1 MCKVCKEFLT
11 SKAASLG
18 KTANTAVHDFDLES
32 DDQEN
37 DEDNSDNDSNDESLE
52 EVEGESSLNEA
63 TNTAENLVS
72 KVKAWRRFEGSVS

>member
-18 KTANTAVHDFDLES
+18 KTANKAVYDFDLEL
-32 DDQEN
+32 DHQES
-37 DEDNSDNDSNDESLE
+37 DEDDSDDESLE

-63 TNTAENLVS
+63 TNSVENLVS
-72 KVKAWRRFEGSVS
+72 KVKAWHRFEGSVS